1 MKNIALAVLFLSLP
15 ILIISCVESPLNS
28 ATTTIYTPLPTKETN
43 TTNLPPPSPTK
54 TMPQNTPTAI
64 DQDDQTIY
72 SLFMDD
78 AGGKII
84 IIREDTFT
92 DTHPQNEEETENFIK
107 SNLLSVSSETLN
119 NYIYVNSITSKLP
132 SNMNLGVNYILI
144 STPEFLEITSNSDWR
159 DIWRQR
165 FPNSE
170 VGCIAFSKIGFNDS
184 HTQAL
189 IYVTRLWVDGGY
201 YLLEHNAQKGVWEI
215 IGSFSNVTIN

>member
-1 MKNIALAVLFLSLP
+1 MKNIALAVSFLSLP
-15 ILIISCVESPLNS
+15 ILIISCGESLNS
-28 ATTTIYTPLPTKETN
+28 ATATIYPPIPTKETN
-43 TTNLPPPSPTK
+43 TTKLPSPFPTK
-54 TMPQNTPTAI
+54 TMPQNTPAAI
-64 DQDDQTIY
+64 NQDDQTIY

-78 AGGKII
+78 TEGKII
-84 IIREDTFT
+84 IIREDTFI
-92 DTHPQNEEETENFIK
+92 DTYPQNVEETENFIK

-170 VGCIAFSKIGFNDS
+170 VGCIAFSRTGFNNS

-215 IGSFSNVTIN
+215 IERFSNVIIN

>member
-15 ILIISCVESPLNS
+15 ILITSCVEATPNS
-28 ATTTIYTPLPTKETN
+28 ATATIFAPMPTKKIN
-43 TTNLPPPSPTK
+43 TENPPSPFPTK
-54 TMPQNTPTAI
+54 TMPQNTPVAM
-64 DQDDQTIY
+64 DQDDPTIY

-78 AGGKII
+78 AEGKTI
-84 IIREDTFT
+84 IIREDAFT
-92 DTHPQNEEETENFIK
+92 DTYPQNEEETENFIK
-107 SNLLSVSSETLN
+107 SNLPSVSSETLD

-132 SNMNLGVNYILI
+132 SSMNLGVNYIFI
-144 STPEFLEITSNSDWR
+144 STPEFLEITSNPDWR

-215 IGSFSNVTIN
+215 IESFSNVITN